1 MRAFRLLRVFRL
13 AKSWKQFH
21 LLLKTIGSTMKDIAN
36 FSVLLFLFMFT
47 YTLLGMEMFGYKAKF
62 SGNEVDSENGEYPDS
77 SFNNFTRG
85 FSSVFIVLANDGWSP
100 IFFDHYRAV
109 GKV

>member
-21 LLLKTIGSTMKDIAN
+21 QLLKTIGSTMKDIAN

-47 YTLLGMEMFGYKAKF
+47 YTLLGMEIFGFKARF
-62 SGNEVDSENGEYPDS
+62 TGNEVDLKNGTYPDS
-77 SFNNFTRG
+77 TFNNFTQG
-85 FSSVFIVLANDGWSP
+85 FITVFIVLANEGWTQ

-109 GKV
+109 GKI